1 MMNLDLVK
9 IGRFALL
16 IGLILSILPAFVSMT
31 FSPVLLYLL
40 GLVVGLL
47 HIADKESTS
56 FLVALVAL
64 IVIGVSTIELGV
76 FTDIFVLVLTNIV
89 AFLSSA
95 GLIVSLKLLFGI
107 IKE

>member
-1 MMNLDLVK
+1 MNLDLVK